1 MCINSELKISLCL
14 VELVTS
20 WSKTVQLPTTIH
32 PTQVRKDEIH
42 MISVCEAE
50 LVNREHEGTFPGSRL
65 PKSHAEKREKI
76 RAKGVARRG
85 EARQADSTL
94 AVGRAFLPLSFPSC
108 PIIKVITCQVV
119 TSSSGSPAYSTSKSN
134 SGQRSEH
141 SDGAAKLSR

>member
-1 MCINSELKISLCL
+1 MCISSELKISLCL

-65 PKSHAEKREKI
+65 PKSHAEKRGENTGK
-76 RAKGVARRG
+76 RRG
-85 EARQADSTL
+85 EARQGKQTARWQLD
-94 AVGRAFLPLSFPSC
+94 VLSF
-108 PIIKVITCQVV
+108 
-119 TSSSGSPAYSTSKSN
+119 
-134 SGQRSEH
+134 R
-141 SDGAAKLSR
+141 